1 MKKIIIIALIFLGL
15 TSSNSNI
22 NNEWATIHCKPN
34 LQKCIQNL
42 NHLELW
48 LELDFRDGKISEN
61 EYEAYKL
68 VAENTSK
75 SIEMIL
81 DPSGCQCD
89 TAETR
94 KLPLLDTRGNNP
106 KWIK

>member
-1 MKKIIIIALIFLGL
+1 MKKIIIIAVIFLGL

-22 NNEWATIHCKPN
+22 NNEWATIYCKPN

-48 LELDFRDGKISEN
+48 LELDYKDGKISEN

-81 DPSGCQCD
+81 DSSGCLFLH
-89 TAETR
+89 
-94 KLPLLDTRGNNP
+94 K
-106 KWIK
+106 KIV

>member
-1 MKKIIIIALIFLGL
+1 MNKIIIIVLVFLGL
-15 TSSNSNI
+15 TSSNLN
-22 NNEWATIHCKPN
+22 NNEWSTIYCKPDLN
-34 LQKCIQNL
+34 KCLHNL

-48 LELDFRDGKISEN
+48 LELDYKDGKISEN

-68 VAENTSK
+68 VVENTSK

-89 TAETR
+89 TTTY
-94 KLPLLDTRGNNP
+94 KKPLLDTRGDNP
-106 KWIK
+106 KWIN